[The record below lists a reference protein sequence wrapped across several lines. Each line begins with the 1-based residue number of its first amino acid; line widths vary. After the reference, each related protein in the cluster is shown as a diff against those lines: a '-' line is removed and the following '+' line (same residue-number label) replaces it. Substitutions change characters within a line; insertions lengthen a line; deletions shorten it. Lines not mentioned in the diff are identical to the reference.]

1 MLLLSKTMAL
11 VTFMKATKTRLDSL
25 PSAATRVPFEV
36 CCEFPGCEKDIYKAS
51 TACSGTED
59 ISPRGQLN
67 KWQSSPAAA
76 SCKRESHQFTGF
88 RWLRQKP
95 PGRKSCCANLF
106 PCCFLCCKF
115 FAETIHLLR
124 SEGTEFCCGLI
135 YALPDFSLKSFREI
149 LKPSFLSSLWKIC
162 KY

>member
-1 MLLLSKTMAL
+1 MAL
-11 VTFMKATKTRLDSL
+11 LTFMKATKTRLDSL

-59 ISPRGQLN
+59 ISPQGQLN

-115 FAETIHLLR
+115 FAETIHLLSAVKVWGDRVLLWLDLR
-124 SEGTEFCCGLI
+124 SAWF
-135 YALPDFSLKSFREI
+135 FSQV
-149 LKPSFLSSLWKIC
+149 LSRNPKAKLVLSKLL
-162 KY
+162 